1 MAKWNHHEL
10 NKYNAPSMAEMG
22 TDKFS
27 CWKMLLDKFSDYNKV
42 AWLMFLLILIFN
54 SCGENANCD
63 ETIFDIVDVLAQ
75 TIPIV

>member
-1 MAKWNHHEL
+1 MT
-10 NKYNAPSMAEMG
+10 YVS
-22 TDKFS
+22 TDTDFQ
-27 CWKMLLDKFSDYNKV
+27 LTIIY
-42 AWLMFLLILIFN
+42 